1 LLCYKIPVRKSIRP
15 FDTPMCILCCKV

>member
-1 LLCYKIPVRKSIRP
+1 LLCSEIPVRKSIRP